1 MFIYGMETE
10 SSLLDFSVVLNRSK
24 KEGTRKHFLKYSFD
38 SVRENDVI
46 FWDFCFFQSVIYFPN
61 EKCSILRSHSKLSA
75 VRLCW
80 HGILCKCCQSA

>member
-1 MFIYGMETE
+1 MFMGWRQEN
-10 SSLLDFSVVLNRSK
+10 SLLDFSVVLNRSK

-61 EKCSILRSHSKLSA
+61 EKWSILTCRSKLNA

-80 HGILCKCCQSA
+80 HGILYKRCQRA